1 MGCELNMS
9 LTMPIFYFSTGLLIS
24 FLFPRLP
31 IILITRGKGFNTAF
45 PQHPEPIPLSPKLT
59 QRVLHMRMI
68 YWMGFI
74 VAIIPLFFG
83 LAAIKWGNTAFG
95 F

>member
-1 MGCELNMS
+1 MGRELFMS

-31 IILITRGKGFNTAF
+31 IILITVKVSTLHSRSILNQSAV
-45 PQHPEPIPLSPKLT
+45 PKLT

-83 LAAIKWGNTAFG
+83 LAA
-95 F
+95 